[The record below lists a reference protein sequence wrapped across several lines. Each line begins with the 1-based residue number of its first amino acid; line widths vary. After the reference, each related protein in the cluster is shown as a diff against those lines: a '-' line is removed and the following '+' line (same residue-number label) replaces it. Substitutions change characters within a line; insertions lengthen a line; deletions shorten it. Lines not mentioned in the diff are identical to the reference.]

1 MASSVVMTAVAIT
14 LMAAVTM
21 MTRLGGYWLMAHV
34 PLTRRMRRMVEALP
48 GSVVVATVAPIA
60 VQGGLPAILA
70 IAAAVLAMVVR
81 RNELMAIAVGV
92 AVAAAARGV
101 GL

>member
-1 MASSVVMTAVAIT
+1 MASSVVMTAVAIA

-34 PLTRRMRRMVEALP
+34 PLTRRMRRMMEALP
-48 GSVVVATVAPIA
+48 GSVVVATVMPIA
-60 VQGGLPAILA
+60 VQGGVPAILA

-92 AVAAAARGV
+92 AVAAAARGI